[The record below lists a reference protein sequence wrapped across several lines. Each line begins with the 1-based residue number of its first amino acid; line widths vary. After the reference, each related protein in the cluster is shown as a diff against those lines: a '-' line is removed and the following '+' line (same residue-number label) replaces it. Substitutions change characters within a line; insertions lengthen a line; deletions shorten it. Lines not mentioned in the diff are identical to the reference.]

1 MLWIVSLTGWLLA
14 AWAFM
19 LVRQLSRRLADLTDQ
34 YWALKYAQGELKAR
48 VDALDPAV
56 DWATAAG
63 GAPPAQAFIPL
74 GQVKR

>member
-14 AWAFM
+14 VVAFM
-19 LVRQLSRRLADLTDQ
+19 TARQLSRRLADLTEQ
-34 YWALKYAQGELKAR
+34 YWALKYAQGELKSR

-56 DWATAAG
+56 DHTPAAA

-74 GQVKR
+74 GSVKR